1 MNQKPPRPTNV
12 PQPEN
17 QENSEEGL
25 EDNEEGGSRFLL
37 FNVMPSWLVSFLSH
51 IAVIIILAVIIMPP
65 QKDRVVA
72 LQAGEQAAQPLES
85 FEMNFDT
92 LDFNAE
98 EAVEQEFSEQET
110 TEVTEMVDT
119 ALPEAEVD
127 FGNILGAEEV
137 ALESEMLGALEA
149 ADMSSETSS
158 RSGNSKGQLLKEY
171 GGNSASEESVAL
183 ALKWIIKHQLPD
195 GGWSLDHTMGPGNF
209 RDSPDPGNLPQARG
223 AATALAILPLLGAG
237 HTHQTGEYKDEV
249 RRGLKFLM

>member
-1 MNQKPPRPTNV
+1 MNQTPPRPTNV

-25 EDNEEGGSRFLL
+25 EDNEESGSRFLL
-37 FNVMPSWLVSFLSH
+37 CNVMPSWLVSFLSH

-158 RSGNSKGQLLKEY
+158 RSGNSKGQLNYPMVDGALITPW
-171 GGNSASEESVAL
+171 GRAISETAPIPVISHRHEAL
-183 ALKWIIKHQLPD
+183 QPHWQFYPC
-195 GGWSLDHTMGPGNF
+195 
-209 RDSPDPGNLPQARG
+209 
-223 AATALAILPLLGAG
+223 
-237 HTHQTGEYKDEV
+237 
-249 RRGLKFLM
+249 